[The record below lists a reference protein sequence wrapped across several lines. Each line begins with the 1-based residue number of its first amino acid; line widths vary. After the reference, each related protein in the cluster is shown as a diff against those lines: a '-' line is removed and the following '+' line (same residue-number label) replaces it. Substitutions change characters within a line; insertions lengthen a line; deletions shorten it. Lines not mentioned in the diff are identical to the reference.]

1 MAKQQLLDAL
11 DHLKRWEL
19 NGCQIRDVITMAQS
33 WTLMEKRMTEALG
46 LQHIELVAGQ
56 TPRVQYFFDEDY
68 RESRFKLGG
77 IKGRAFVEK
86 RLAWRIASGTR
97 GSIVG
102 SVSVARSALRSCR
115 LTKFARHHH
124 FWNETIPVHEA
135 PFYEMSL
142 TVTQPWVNDQCENVV

>member
-33 WTLMEKRMTEALG
+33 WTLVEKRMTEALG

-86 RLAWRIASGTR
+86 RIGVEDSIWDQRIYRGERVSGKER
-97 GSIVG
+97 PEI
-102 SVSVARSALRSCR
+102 L
-115 LTKFARHHH
+115 
-124 FWNETIPVHEA
+124 
-135 PFYEMSL
+135 SL
-142 TVTQPWVNDQCENVV
+142 DEVCSPPSLLE